1 MIAAEGY
8 PDGPAKGD
16 QIEGIEEAERVPDAY
31 ILHAGTAVSG
41 AGHLVSSGGR
51 VLNAVGTGAD
61 LAQARAAAYRAA
73 EQIRMRGGWF
83 RRDIADLPAA
93 PPSPDS

>member
-1 MIAAEGY
+1 MS
-8 PDGPAKGD
+8 
-16 QIEGIEEAERVPDAY
+16 
-31 ILHAGTAVSG
+31 GTAVSG
-41 AGHLVSSGGR
+41 AGHLTSSGGR

-61 LAQARAAAYRAA
+61 LAQARTAAYLAA